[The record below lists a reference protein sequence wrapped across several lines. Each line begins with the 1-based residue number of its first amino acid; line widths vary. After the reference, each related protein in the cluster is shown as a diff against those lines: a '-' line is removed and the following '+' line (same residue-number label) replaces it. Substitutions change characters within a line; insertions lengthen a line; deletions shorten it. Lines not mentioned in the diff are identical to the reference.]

1 MTALLRYSWRALIPD
16 YASGGIGLALTLGPL
31 ALVHPAAPVAWV
43 LAAAAALF
51 LVYFGRTL
59 CRQLTHIELDEDG
72 IRVGGPAAGLAVG
85 LAVGLHGA
93 AIRWEDL
100 RSLRL
105 DYFSTRKDPE
115 GRTMDGGWMQ
125 LKLRDAR
132 HTIRID
138 SELEGFSGVV
148 RACALEAAR
157 RGADL
162 DYATRANLGVL
173 GIELPGTEAG

>member
-1 MTALLRYSWRALIPD
+1 MPD
-16 YASGGIGLALTLGPL
+16 YAGSGIGLALTLGPL

-72 IRVGGPAAGLAVG
+72 IRVRGPAVG
-85 LAVGLHGA
+85 LLSA

-105 DYFSTRKDPE
+105 DYYSTRRDPE
-115 GRTMDGGWMQ
+115 VRTMDGGWMQ
-125 LKLRDAR
+125 LRLRDAR

-138 SELEGFSGVV
+138 SELEGFVGLV
-148 RACALEAAR
+148 RAASAEALR
-157 RGADL
+157 RGLSL
-162 DYATRANLGVL
+162 DEETHSNLRALGR
-173 GIELPGTEAG
+173 

>member
-1 MTALLRYSWRALIPD
+1 MPD
-16 YASGGIGLALTLGPL
+16 YAGGGIGLALTLGPL

-72 IRVGGPAAGLAVG
+72 IRVRGPAVG
-85 LAVGLHGA
+85 LLSA
-93 AIRWEDL
+93 AIRWDDL

-105 DYFSTRKDPE
+105 DYYSTRRDRE
-115 GRTMDGGWMQ
+115 GGWMQ
-125 LKLRDAR
+125 LRLRDAQ

-138 SELEGFSGVV
+138 SELDGFVGLA
-148 RACALEAAR
+148 RAASAEALR
-157 RGADL
+157 RGLSL
-162 DYATRANLGVL
+162 DENTQSNLRALGS
-173 GIELPGTEAG
+173 